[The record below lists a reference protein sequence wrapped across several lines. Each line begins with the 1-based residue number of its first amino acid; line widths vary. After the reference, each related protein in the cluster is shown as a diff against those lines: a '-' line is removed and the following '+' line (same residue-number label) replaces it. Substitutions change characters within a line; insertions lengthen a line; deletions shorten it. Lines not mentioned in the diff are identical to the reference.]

1 MVLLAVAWLVTR
13 FVLFEPTLHGTNAGG
28 FGAGAQDVFTYQR
41 WSQLIWSGGF
51 PSTDANYQY
60 PPGAALVFAVFGSD
74 ASSYFRRFTL
84 GALLADLCVMVLLV
98 VFAARATSGTWR
110 GPWTWVLGGLLV
122 GPIMLLRFDIF
133 STLLAVAA
141 VLAATSPTWLGVFAG
156 LGAVV
161 KVWPGLALLAV
172 PRQRLLRATITSAV
186 TAVGVVLVLA
196 ILMPGSLDFIRNV
209 GGRGLQIEAV
219 AAWPFFAWH
228 VLRPESW
235 QLAYEYGGV
244 DVGSAVA
251 PTVATLSV
259 LAGGALLVALV
270 ISRIRGRLEV
280 VPGADVVLTA
290 VLVFITFNKVNSPQF
305 GVWLV
310 GMAAVAMAD
319 RRSRMLPVVI
329 LIGLD
334 VALTDRVISDGA
346 GGLGA
351 LMLFDTEVILAQ
363 GLRIL
368 LLVAACAW
376 ALWLVLVRPANYA
389 TT

>member
-1 MVLLAVAWLVTR
+1 
-13 FVLFEPTLHGTNAGG
+13 
-28 FGAGAQDVFTYQR
+28 
-41 WSQLIWSGGF
+41 
-51 PSTDANYQY
+51 
-60 PPGAALVFAVFGSD
+60 
-74 ASSYFRRFTL
+74 
-84 GALLADLCVMVLLV
+84 
-98 VFAARATSGTWR
+98 
-110 GPWTWVLGGLLV
+110 
-122 GPIMLLRFDIF
+122 
-133 STLLAVAA
+133 
-141 VLAATSPTWLGVFAG
+141 
-156 LGAVV
+156 
-161 KVWPGLALLAV
+161 
-172 PRQRLLRATITSAV
+172 
-186 TAVGVVLVLA
+186 
-196 ILMPGSLDFIRNV
+196 
-209 GGRGLQIEAV
+209 
-219 AAWPFFAWH
+219 
-228 VLRPESW
+228 
-235 QLAYEYGGV
+235 
-244 DVGSAVA
+244 
-251 PTVATLSV
+251 
-259 LAGGALLVALV
+259 VALV